1 MKWVFCSWC
10 KKRFKMQESDEKR
23 RRGQNIDGAI
33 YHNRK
38 CADAAR
44 KNRTEKKMGKR

>member
-1 MKWVFCSWC
+1 
-10 KKRFKMQESDEKR
+10 MQESDEKR

-44 KNRTEKKMGKR
+44 KARTVKKRNK

>member
-1 MKWVFCSWC
+1 
-10 KKRFKMQESDEKR
+10 MQESDEKR

-38 CADAAR
+38 CADEAR
-44 KNRTEKKMGKR
+44 KSRTEKKMGKK